1 MAGTAA
7 VFARGLNAKLN
18 AFDIPAVGG
27 LKGSAAP
34 MAAVL
39 GRMPPA
45 ALCGNKLMF
54 LRDPIVVCAAMPFA
68 GGKPVAETRTYV
80 DLWRFEADFACAE
93 KFFTHVSLFGLVLE
107 AS

>member
-1 MAGTAA
+1 M
-7 VFARGLNAKLN
+7 ARGLNAKLN

-34 MAAVL
+34 MAAVF

-54 LRDPIVVCAAMPFA
+54 LRDPMVVCPAMPFA
-68 GGKPVAETRTYV
+68 GGRPVAETRTYV

-93 KFFTHVSLFGLVLE
+93 KFFTHVSLFGLVLD